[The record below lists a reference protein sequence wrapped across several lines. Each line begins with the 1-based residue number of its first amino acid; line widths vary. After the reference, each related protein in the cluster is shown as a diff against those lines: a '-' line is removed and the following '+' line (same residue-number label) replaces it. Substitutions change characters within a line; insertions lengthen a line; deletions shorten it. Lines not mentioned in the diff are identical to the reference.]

1 MGSIAIR
8 IDIAPPDD
16 RRRDCDNVQKAVLDA
31 LQHAGV
37 FWDDSQ
43 VVWLLSIKHES
54 RPKGQIKV
62 QIEDAASQI
71 LNASTASEGSEDA
84 PKQ

>member
-1 MGSIAIR
+1 
-8 IDIAPPDD
+8 
-16 RRRDCDNVQKAVLDA
+16 

-54 RPKGQIKV
+54 QPKGQIKV
-62 QIEDAASQI
+62 QIVDAESQT
-71 LNASTASEGSEDA
+71 LSYAMESA
-84 PKQ
+84 